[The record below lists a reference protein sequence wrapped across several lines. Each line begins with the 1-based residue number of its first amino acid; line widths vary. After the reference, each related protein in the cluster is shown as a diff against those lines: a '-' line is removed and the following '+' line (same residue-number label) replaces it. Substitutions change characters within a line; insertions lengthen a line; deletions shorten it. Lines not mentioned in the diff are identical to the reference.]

1 MKTEACEVLTMPE
14 NLTNFALVNIQAQ
27 MTIQEA
33 IQVRHSVRQY
43 IDKPLT
49 EDVVTAL
56 KAKIDEV
63 NAKSGL
69 HIQLILNEPKSFQCA
84 MAKYGHFSGVNSYL
98 VMAGKKTDD
107 LDEKVGY
114 YGEQIVLLA
123 QMLGLNTCWV
133 GVSYSKIPNTYVL
146 EEDEK
151 IACYISLGYGANQG
165 VSHKIKSVKEVSNA
179 SDATPK
185 WFLDGVNAALLAP
198 TAVNQQKFFF
208 EYTTRNKVI
217 AKRGVSLVGYTQMDL
232 GIVKY
237 HFEVG
242 AGKENFE
249 WAE

>member
-1 MKTEACEVLTMPE
+1 
-14 NLTNFALVNIQAQ
+14 

-33 IQVRHSVRQY
+33 IQSRHSVRQY
-43 IDKPLT
+43 IDKALT
-49 EDVVTAL
+49 EDAVAAL
-56 KAKIDEV
+56 RAKIDEV

-84 MAKYGHFSGVNSYL
+84 MAKYGHFSGVNNYL
-98 VMAGKKTDD
+98 VMAGKKSDD

-114 YGEQIVLLA
+114 YGEQLVLLA

-146 EEDEK
+146 DEGEK
-151 IACYISLGYGANQG
+151 IACYISLGYGANRG
-165 VSHKIKSVKEVSNA
+165 NSHKTKSVKEVSNA

-208 EYTTRNKVI
+208 EYLAGDKVS
-217 AKRGVSLVGYTQMDL
+217 AKRGVSLVGYTRIDL

>member
-1 MKTEACEVLTMPE
+1 
-14 NLTNFALVNIQAQ
+14 

-33 IQVRHSVRQY
+33 IQARHSVRAY

-49 EDVVTAL
+49 EDVVIAL

-63 NAKSGL
+63 NSKAGL
-69 HIQLILNEPKSFQCA
+69 HIQLILDEPKSFQCPT
-84 MAKYGHFSGVNSYL
+84 AKYGRFSGVSNYL
-98 VMAGKKTDD
+98 VMAGKKADD

-123 QMLGLNTCWV
+123 QILGLNTCWV

-151 IACYISLGYGANQG
+151 IACYVSLGYGTSQG
-165 VSHKIKSVKEVSNA
+165 HGHKIKAVGEVSNA
-179 SDATPK
+179 GDLTPK

-208 EYTTRNKVI
+208 EYTPDGKVI
-217 AKRGVSLVGYTQMDL
+217 TKKGFSLVGYTQMDL
-232 GIVKY
+232 GIAKY

-242 AGKENFE
+242 AGKDNFE
-249 WAE
+249 WAEQ